1 VLIDRTIEVEQAF
14 NSKEKIA
21 EVGIIQHTSM
31 RRDGSLGSRIKR
43 VGKMLFVFNEPGF
56 PIKDVGNDAIAGKDW
71 KEG

>member
-43 VGKMLFVFNEPGF
+43 VGKMLFVFNVMVLY
-56 PIKDVGNDAIAGKDW
+56 VGKLTILSILGYWFIFA
-71 KEG
+71 